1 MTENNNVYK
10 TIWKNGNKEYNE
22 KYICCFFTIW
32 NLKSAI
38 KFKCG
43 RVVLF
48 LTSAYFDINKL
59 ILVFSCS
66 FHVPCIIRCNIYFYI
81 ARSMFAFLFNWSQSK
96 ASVVNQMSSLFVEA
110 QKYLFAV
117 FNFLKIAILTMP
129 FRRSSTFWN
138 LTLKMTALFRRCLS
152 LLISMLN

>member
-10 TIWKNGNKEYNE
+10 TISKNGNKEYNE

-59 ILVFSCS
+59 ILVFSYY
-66 FHVPCIIRCNIYFYI
+66 FHVPCIIRCNIYFCI
-81 ARSMFAFLFNWSQSK
+81 ACSMFVFLFNWSQSK
-96 ASVVNQMSSLFVEA
+96 ASVVNQMSRLFVEA

-117 FNFLKIAILTMP
+117 FNFLKIAILTML

-138 LTLKMTALFRRCLS
+138 WTLKMTALFRRCLP